1 MEEEEVGTDSAQKRS
16 GKQQSSEERE
26 NKNGQE
32 NRNRAQHKSPQ
43 SQTLAR
49 RPQAMRGVPCLYQ
62 DPSTS
67 LPIVDITPP
76 RLSWKPSSP
85 IILY

>member
-1 MEEEEVGTDSAQKRS
+1 M
-16 GKQQSSEERE
+16 
-26 NKNGQE
+26 
-32 NRNRAQHKSPQ
+32 
-43 SQTLAR
+43 R
-49 RPQAMRGVPCLYQ
+49 RVPCLYQ